1 MRVHGTSTN
10 GSPGLDHAC
19 RVETLSVLVI
29 DGGRTGCR
37 VALFDPGL
45 LGGPLGGPA
54 AAMESAGRPPG
65 RGSMPPNPPAAST
78 GTVHS
83 AAVVSGPGLPGI
95 ADADGDGS
103 AAPFLTAL
111 APLLERVSLPERPLD
126 AVCVGMTGVLGPGPA
141 AAAIAKAVHSLVPA
155 RRVLVTSDV
164 VTGYCGAI
172 GLGPGV
178 IVAAGTGVIALGM
191 GALGLARVDG
201 WGYVLGDA
209 GSGYEIGRKGLAAAL
224 RAHDGRQGGSA
235 LLAEL
240 AAAALGPLDDMVR
253 AVHGASNPVS
263 VVGAFAEQVATA
275 ARRGDEIAGLLWAEA
290 AAELAASAL
299 AAAARSCAPGE
310 AAALSWT
317 GSLFD
322 AADLLLEPF
331 LAHVEAAGRPH
342 LEARAPLGSALDG
355 GYRLAA
361 APAGHPLFA
370 LVHAG

>member
-1 MRVHGTSTN
+1 MRVPGVSANDSPRLVHGTKTEA
-10 GSPGLDHAC
+10 PA
-19 RVETLSVLVI
+19 VLVI

-37 VALFDPGL
+37 VALFDP
-45 LGGPLGGPA
+45 
-54 AAMESAGRPPG
+54 
-65 RGSMPPNPPAAST
+65 AAST
-78 GTVHS
+78 GTGIVHT
-83 AAVVSGPGLPGI
+83 AAVVTGPGLPGI

-103 AAPFLTAL
+103 AAPFVTAL
-111 APLLERVSLPERPLD
+111 APLLERVALPERPLD

-141 AAAIAKAVHSLVPA
+141 AAAIAKAVHALVKT

-191 GALGLARVDG
+191 GALGVARVDG

-240 AAAALGPLDDMVR
+240 AAAALGPLDDVVR

-263 VVGAFAEQVATA
+263 VVAAFAEQVAAA
-275 ARRGDEIAGLLWAEA
+275 ARRGDEVAGLIWAEA

-299 AAAARSCAPGE
+299 AAAARACAPGE
-310 AAALSWT
+310 AATLSWT

-322 AADLLLEPF
+322 AVDLLLEPF
-331 LAHVEAAGRPH
+331 LAHVEAAGRPL

-355 GYRLAA
+355 GYRLASA
-361 APAGHPLFA
+361 AAGHPLLA
-370 LVHAG
+370 LVHVG